1 MTARVLVVDDIL
13 SNVKLL
19 EAKLTAEYF
28 EVVTAFNGAE
38 CLARIE
44 EGIPDIV
51 LLDVMMP
58 GMDGF
63 EVCRRIKSNPRT
75 AHLPVVMVTALDQ
88 PSDRVAGL
96 EAGADD
102 FLTKPVD
109 DAALFARVRSLV
121 RLKMMTDE
129 LRMREATGQSM
140 GLVDPAQT
148 LIDAAPSGR
157 ILAIED
163 RPESATW
170 LAGAL
175 QPQHEVSTVDTFEEA
190 LVRVRGGDYDL
201 VIVSLGMRGF
211 DGLRLC
217 SQLRSL
223 PEGRNVPI
231 LVVVSDGD
239 RRKLNQALEMGVN
252 DYLARPVD
260 KNELVARVRTQLRKK
275 RYADRLR
282 HNVQLSL
289 EMAIT
294 DQLTGLHNR
303 RYMSRHLDNLI
314 SSAKRTAKPLA
325 FLILDIDYFK
335 SVNDGYGHDIGDE
348 VLKEFANRIA
358 ANVRG
363 IDLACRYGGEEF
375 VVVMPDTDM
384 AFAYSVAE
392 RLRKSIEFDTG
403 RDQPP
408 TWQGQHHH
416 QHRHRVV
423 GRQHGHRRSATS
435 SRRSGP
441 LQRQARRPQP
451 RRGRRG
457 LASVFRL
464 CQLDRLVDHPYE
476 DFRLA
481 RAGDHVAVL
490 EDEGR
495 HARDPHLVCEMV
507 FVLDGVLVGILRKQ
521 LAELVPDACRHPQQS
536 PSARC
541 DRRYCGPAR
550 SRRRTI
556 ARPARPAR
564 RCRRPIG

>member
-28 EVVTAFNGAE
+28 EVVSAFNGLE
-38 CLARIE
+38 CLAKIDE
-44 EGIPDIV
+44 AAPDIV

-63 EVCRRIKSNPRT
+63 EVCRRIKNNPRT
-75 AHLPVVMVTALDQ
+75 AHIPVVMVTALDQ

-96 EAGADD
+96 DAGADD

-129 LRMREATGQSM
+129 LRMRETTGQSM
-140 GLVDPAQT
+140 GLIDPATT
-148 LIDAAPSGR
+148 LMDANPTGR
-157 ILAIED
+157 ILIIED
-163 RPESATW
+163 RPESVAWFAT
-170 LAGAL
+170 AL
-175 QPQHEVSTVDTFEEA
+175 QPGHEVASVDTFEEA

-201 VIVSLGMRGF
+201 IVVSLGMRGF

-231 LVVVSDGD
+231 LVVVTDGD
-239 RRKLNQALEMGVN
+239 RRKLTQALEMGVN
-252 DYLARPVD
+252 DYLTRPVD

-303 RYMSRHLDNLI
+303 RYMARHLDNLV
-314 SSAKRTAKPLA
+314 STAGRTAKPLA

-335 SVNDGYGHDIGDE
+335 SVNDGHGHDIGDE
-348 VLKEFANRIA
+348 VLKEFANRIS

-384 AFAYSVAE
+384 GLAYSIAE
-392 RLRKSIEFDTG
+392 RLRKSIETTPVVISRSPGRLNITISIGIAATQGPEDTAEALLHRADQALYSAKRNG
-403 RDQPP
+403 RN
-408 TWQGQHHH
+408 
-416 QHRHRVV
+416 RVV
-423 GRQHGHRRSATS
+423 TA
-435 SRRSGP
+435 
-441 LQRQARRPQP
+441 A
-451 RRGRRG
+451 
-457 LASVFRL
+457 A
-464 CQLDRLVDHPYE
+464 
-476 DFRLA
+476 A
-481 RAGDHVAVL
+481 
-490 EDEGR
+490 
-495 HARDPHLVCEMV
+495 
-507 FVLDGVLVGILRKQ
+507 
-521 LAELVPDACRHPQQS
+521 
-536 PSARC
+536 
-541 DRRYCGPAR
+541 
-550 SRRRTI
+550 
-556 ARPARPAR
+556 
-564 RCRRPIG
+564 

>member
-28 EVVTAFNGAE
+28 DVVTAFNGLE
-38 CLARIE
+38 CLAKVAE
-44 EGIPDIV
+44 TAPDIV

-63 EVCRRIKSNPRT
+63 EVCRRIKSDPKT
-75 AHLPVVMVTALDQ
+75 AHVPVVMVTALDQ

-129 LRMREATGQSM
+129 LRMRENTGQGM
-140 GLVDPAQT
+140 GLIDPAEAMT
-148 LIDAAPSGR
+148 DSNLSGR
-157 ILAIED
+157 ILVIED
-163 RPESATW
+163 RAESAAW
-170 LAGAL
+170 FAAAL
-175 QPQHEVSTVDTFEEA
+175 SPQHEVASVDTFEEA
-190 LVRVRGGDYDL
+190 IVRVKGGDPDL
-201 VIVSLGMRGF
+201 VVVSLGMRGF

-239 RRKLNQALEMGVN
+239 RRKLTQALEMGVN
-252 DYLARPVD
+252 DYLTRPVD

-303 RYMSRHLDNLI
+303 RYMSRHLDNLVE
-314 SSAKRTAKPLA
+314 TAKKTGKPIA
-325 FLILDIDYFK
+325 FVIMDIDYFK
-335 SVNDGYGHDIGDE
+335 AVNDSHGHDIGDE
-348 VLKEFANRIA
+348 VLKEFASRIA

-384 AFAYSVAE
+384 EYAYAVSE
-392 RLRKSIEFDTG
+392 RLRHSIETTPFRVSRAPHTLSLTISIGIAAAEGEKDSVDALLHRADQALYRAKKTG
-403 RDQPP
+403 RNK
-408 TWQGQHHH
+408 
-416 QHRHRVV
+416 VV
-423 GRQHGHRRSATS
+423 A
-435 SRRSGP
+435 
-441 LQRQARRPQP
+441 
-451 RRGRRG
+451 
-457 LASVFRL
+457 
-464 CQLDRLVDHPYE
+464 
-476 DFRLA
+476 
-481 RAGDHVAVL
+481 
-490 EDEGR
+490 
-495 HARDPHLVCEMV
+495 
-507 FVLDGVLVGILRKQ
+507 
-521 LAELVPDACRHPQQS
+521 DA
-536 PSARC
+536 A
-541 DRRYCGPAR
+541 
-550 SRRRTI
+550 
-556 ARPARPAR
+556 
-564 RCRRPIG
+564 